1 MGTKTTRKTNGL
13 GIEARLKLED
23 EGGRVWE
30 NITKSKWQ
38 QDLSLSKLFEG
49 SWAKIESR
57 RQ

>member
-38 QDLSLSKLFEG
+38 QDLSL
-49 SWAKIESR
+49 
-57 RQ
+57 